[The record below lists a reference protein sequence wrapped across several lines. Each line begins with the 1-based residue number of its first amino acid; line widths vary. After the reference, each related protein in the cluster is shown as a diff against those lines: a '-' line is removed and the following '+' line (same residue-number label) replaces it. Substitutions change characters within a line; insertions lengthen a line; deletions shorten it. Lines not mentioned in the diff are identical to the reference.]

1 MSFNFNGRFAR
12 KTVFMNTAESA
23 ADTGTRQP
31 MPRGAHGGASAE
43 EEAGGLVVFASP
55 EVTKLCAMVASAR
68 GRLAEL
74 EAAYTSEKA
83 RVDALQAVLFQ
94 RLRSHYERRDRQRLV
109 VTYRLAYLKTLQQ
122 QDRAASDWIREEF
135 HRACAKSS
143 AEYQQTASIMAG
155 KRELSSAEEGELL
168 RLWKKLVK
176 LYHPDLVATD
186 PQKQETYEKLT
197 REINNARDNGDLE
210 TLRQI
215 GDAPDEFLLRRGWAK
230 LDFADAREAVKLR
243 RLWENL
249 ETEIVAMI
257 TTTNRMK
264 DSAEYELYRLT
275 ARAPEIFEE
284 TVAKQMETIEHEM
297 AALQSRAEEIG
308 REIAVLDPLAN
319 ESIA

>member
-1 MSFNFNGRFAR
+1 VSFNFTGRFAR
-12 KTVFMNTAESA
+12 KSVFMNVAESA
-23 ADTGTRQP
+23 ADTGSREP
-31 MPRGAHGGASAE
+31 MPRASHGGGPGE
-43 EEAGGLVVFASP
+43 EESGGLVVYASP

-83 RVDALQAVLFQ
+83 RVDALQGALFR
-94 RLRSHYERRDRQRLV
+94 RLRSHYERRDRLRLV

-122 QDRAASDWIREEF
+122 KDRSGADWIAEEF
-135 HRACAKSS
+135 QRACARSS
-143 AEYQQTASIMAG
+143 EEYRRTESVMAG
-155 KRELSSAEEGELL
+155 KRELSAEEEGELL

-186 PQKQETYEKLT
+186 PEKQETYEKLT

-215 GDAPDEFLLRRGWAK
+215 GNEPDEFLLRRGWAK
-230 LDFADAREAVKLR
+230 LDFADAREAAKLR

-249 ETEIVAMI
+249 ETEIVSMLQTA
-257 TTTNRMK
+257 NHMK

-275 ARAPEIFEE
+275 SRAPEIFEE
-284 TVAKQMETIEHEM
+284 TVAKQMETIEQEM
-297 AALQSRAEEIG
+297 AALQSRANGTGI
-308 REIAVLDPLAN
+308 EIAGLDAVAA
-319 ESIA
+319 ERIG